1 MVKSTPAA
9 GQTPDVRPVA
19 GLERELV
26 AITHYITQEVR
37 DAFED
42 ICSPQQV
49 QAMEGGIS
57 SVIHGAR
64 TLLELRPNFI
74 AVKLDMTRQM

>member
-1 MVKSTPAA
+1 M
-9 GQTPDVRPVA
+9 RPVA

-57 SVIHGAR
+57 SVIHGVR
-64 TLLELRPNFI
+64 TLLELPAF
-74 AVKLDMTRQM
+74 VLCVPVGMS